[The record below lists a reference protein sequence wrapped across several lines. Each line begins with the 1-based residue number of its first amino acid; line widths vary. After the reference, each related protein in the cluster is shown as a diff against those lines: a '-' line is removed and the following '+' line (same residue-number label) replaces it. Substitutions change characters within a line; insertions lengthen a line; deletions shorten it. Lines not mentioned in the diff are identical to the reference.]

1 MNSVKCMRGAFTA
14 LDEGKL
20 VPYATAAFEAYWG
33 DDRDIAREEVLAD
46 IAASAGLE
54 RQRFFAA
61 IETDACKA
69 RLRANTD
76 ELIAR
81 GGFGSPTMFVG
92 NAMFFGNDRLPLVRA
107 AWRQHER
114 QQRSGILG
122 QGAGPPGA
130 LWRGV
135 LAADRRERQRQLLHR
150 RRRPPDP
157 RFHLGPDERHPGPQP
172 SRDRRGRAPAAI
184 GELDHLYSTI
194 LSRPVVDLAAL
205 IAEISP
211 GKLDRVLLVSTGGES
226 NEAALRMAKLVT
238 GRHEIVAMSRS
249 WHGVT
254 GGAASATYSSSRKGY
269 GPPQPGA
276 LVLPAPDTYRSRF
289 IDERGVYD
297 WQGELDFGFELVDRQ
312 SSGALAACIV
322 EPILSSGGVLEPP
335 EGYMAALA
343 EKCRERDMQ
352 LIFDE
357 AQTGLGRTG
366 HLFACERDGVVPQ
379 YLTLSKTLGAG
390 LPLAAMLTTAE
401 IEDVAAER
409 GFLFYTTHASD
420 PLPAA
425 VGLKVIEVIL
435 RDRLTERAARLG
447 ERLKAGL
454 LALQQRYDCIGD
466 VRGRGLLLGLDLVKD
481 RRTRAPDPE
490 LAQRV
495 ARECLELGMM
505 TSVVRGGFGI
515 FRIAPPL
522 TIERDEIDLG
532 LEIFD
537 RALARA
543 VH

>member
-1 MNSVKCMRGAFTA
+1 MSKNADAEFWAKARAHLVRYGGAFA
-14 LDEGKL
+14 P
-20 VPYATAAFEAYWG
+20 V
-33 DDRDIAREEVLAD
+33 IAE
-46 IAASAGLE
+46 SAKGNW
-54 RQRFFAA
+54 F
-61 IETDACKA
+61 TDADG
-69 RLRANTD
+69 LRILDFT
-76 ELIAR
+76 
-81 GGFGSPTMFVG
+81 
-92 NAMFFGNDRLPLVRA
+92 
-107 AWRQHER
+107 
-114 QQRSGILG
+114 SGQMSAILG
-122 QGAGPPGA
+122 HSHPEIVAVA
-130 LWRGV
+130 
-135 LAADRRERQRQLLHR
+135 RQYV
-150 RRRPPDP
+150 
-157 RFHLGPDERHPGPQP
+157 
-172 SRDRRGRAPAAI
+172 
-184 GELDHLYSTI
+184 GELDHLYSSV

-205 IAEISP
+205 IAKISP
-211 GKLDRVLLVSTGGES
+211 GKLDRILLVSTGGES

-254 GGAASATYSSSRKGY
+254 GGAASATYSSSRRGY
-269 GPPQPGA
+269 GPSMPGA
-276 LVLPAPDTYRSRF
+276 LVLPAPDSYRSRF
-289 IDERGVYD
+289 IDDRGVYD
-297 WQGELDFGFELVDRQ
+297 WESELEFGFELIDRQ

-343 EKCRERDMQ
+343 DMCAARGLQ

-366 HLFACERDGVVPQ
+366 TLFASERDGVVPH

-390 LPLAAMLTTAE
+390 LPLAAMLTTPE

-447 ERLKAGL
+447 KRLKDGL
-454 LALQQRYDCIGD
+454 EALQQRYDCIGD

-481 RRTRAPDPE
+481 RRGKTPDPD
-490 LAQRV
+490 LALSVSRGCV
-495 ARECLELGMM
+495 RLGMM
-505 TSVVRGGFGI
+505 TSVVRGGLGV

-522 TIERDEIDLG
+522 TIEPEEIDLG

-537 RALARA
+537 KALSSAL
-543 VH
+543 H